1 MIITIGRECGCNAD
15 EIGRML
21 AGKYGIFCYTKVEL
35 IQLAKEKGVYEKY
48 PFFFGEMPVDMM
60 ISPMAESLEERLR
73 NTPQEALESV
83 LGGEDCVIVG
93 RAAGYAFRNRKD
105 ALRIFLCGEKEKRIE
120 RMMDKHGFSRRKAVK
135 IVEETDDLRRGYHEY
150 YSGETWGAAH
160 NYDIC
165 LDVMRLGK
173 DRVMHIIDTA
183 FKAMEA
189 VGVEPHVKAI
199 RGGTDG
205 AQLSFKGLPCPNIFA
220 GGLNFHGRY
229 EFVPIQNMEKAM
241 NVIVKIAELVAAQY
255 NS

>member
-21 AGKYGIFCYTKVEL
+21 AGKYGIFCYTKAEL

-60 ISPMAESLEERLR
+60 ISPMAESLD
-73 NTPQEALESV
+73 
-83 LGGEDCVIVG
+83 GEDCVIVG

-183 FKAMEA
+183 
-189 VGVEPHVKAI
+189 
-199 RGGTDG
+199 
-205 AQLSFKGLPCPNIFA
+205 L
-220 GGLNFHGRY
+220 
-229 EFVPIQNMEKAM
+229 
-241 NVIVKIAELVAAQY
+241 AELIDK
-255 NS
+255 

>member
-1 MIITIGRECGCNAD
+1 MPMKSAGCWRENTGF
-15 EIGRML
+15 
-21 AGKYGIFCYTKVEL
+21 FCYTKAEL

-105 ALRIFLCGEKEKRIE
+105 ALRIFLCGRK
-120 RMMDKHGFSRRKAVK
+120 RKADRTHDGQARFFPAK
-135 IVEETDDLRRGYHEY
+135 SSEDRVEETDDLRRGYHEY

-165 LDVMRLGK
+165 LDAMRLGK

-183 FKAMEA
+183 
-189 VGVEPHVKAI
+189 
-199 RGGTDG
+199 
-205 AQLSFKGLPCPNIFA
+205 L
-220 GGLNFHGRY
+220 
-229 EFVPIQNMEKAM
+229 
-241 NVIVKIAELVAAQY
+241 AELIDK
-255 NS
+255 

>member
-1 MIITIGRECGCNAD
+1 MSKQIITINRMFGSNGRVIGKAIAD
-15 EIGRML
+15 ALGL
-21 AGKYGIFCYTKVEL
+21 KFYDKEL
-35 IQLAKEKGVYEKY
+35 IEIASREKGVPFDEFAKADEKKASQWRY
-48 PFFFGEMPVDMM
+48 SVEYDIQIDREYHF
-60 ISPMAESLEERLR
+60 
-73 NTPQEALESV
+73 TPINDV
-83 LGGEDCVIVG
+83 LFDAQKEIILNLADKEDCVIVG

-183 FKAMEA
+183 
-189 VGVEPHVKAI
+189 
-199 RGGTDG
+199 
-205 AQLSFKGLPCPNIFA
+205 L
-220 GGLNFHGRY
+220 
-229 EFVPIQNMEKAM
+229 
-241 NVIVKIAELVAAQY
+241 AELIDK
-255 NS
+255 

>member
-93 RAAGYAFRNRKD
+93 RCANYILKDKALSLFIYAPFED

-183 FKAMEA
+183 
-189 VGVEPHVKAI
+189 
-199 RGGTDG
+199 
-205 AQLSFKGLPCPNIFA
+205 L
-220 GGLNFHGRY
+220 
-229 EFVPIQNMEKAM
+229 
-241 NVIVKIAELVAAQY
+241 AELIDK
-255 NS
+255 

>member
-21 AGKYGIFCYTKVEL
+21 AGKYGIFCYTKAEL

-150 YSGETWGAAH
+150 YSGETWGTAH

-183 FKAMEA
+183 
-189 VGVEPHVKAI
+189 
-199 RGGTDG
+199 
-205 AQLSFKGLPCPNIFA
+205 L
-220 GGLNFHGRY
+220 
-229 EFVPIQNMEKAM
+229 
-241 NVIVKIAELVAAQY
+241 AELIDK
-255 NS
+255 

>member
-21 AGKYGIFCYTKVEL
+21 AGKYGIFCYTKAEL

-105 ALRIFLCGEKEKRIE
+105 ALRIFLCGEKEK
-120 RMMDKHGFSRRKAVK
+120 
-135 IVEETDDLRRGYHEY
+135 
-150 YSGETWGAAH
+150 GAAH

-183 FKAMEA
+183 
-189 VGVEPHVKAI
+189 
-199 RGGTDG
+199 
-205 AQLSFKGLPCPNIFA
+205 L
-220 GGLNFHGRY
+220 
-229 EFVPIQNMEKAM
+229 
-241 NVIVKIAELVAAQY
+241 AELIDK
-255 NS
+255 